1 MQLLNVSQNGICL
14 QIHPPYDCKRV
25 CEDIQL
31 GGGNKIGDP
40 GDGKQRNLVLVS
52 GVCFYLQEASLR
64 VSNKKLEV
72 HFLKSRQLMSIK
84 FLRLAKKCYKRHN
97 KVT

>member
-52 GVCFYLQEASLR
+52 GVYIISQQQA
-64 VSNKKLEV
+64 
-72 HFLKSRQLMSIK
+72 
-84 FLRLAKKCYKRHN
+84 
-97 KVT
+97 